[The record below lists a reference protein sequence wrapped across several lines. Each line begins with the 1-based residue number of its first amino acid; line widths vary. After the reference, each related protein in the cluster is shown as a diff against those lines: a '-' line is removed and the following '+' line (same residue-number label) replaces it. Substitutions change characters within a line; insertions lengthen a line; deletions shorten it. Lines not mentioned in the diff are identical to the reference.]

1 MTSEKRSSEPIAEAT
16 RWLPTLLFRRA
27 FRAVSANLPP
37 IFARHVTEHALQV
50 QQGLLVDFGTRE
62 VGTQPR
68 MQLAQVLVPPA
79 DLAERRPR
87 LHEYGMLRVLHAVL
101 AFDAGR
107 CEKGCN
113 F

>member
-1 MTSEKRSSEPIAEAT
+1 MNGTSLAAYFIIGMALPGLFSE
-16 RWLPTLLFRRA
+16 LPA
-27 FRAVSANLPP
+27 
-37 IFARHVTEHALQV
+37 IFARHVTEHGLQI
-50 QQGLLVDFGTRE
+50 QQGLLVDFGARK

-68 MQLAQVLVPPA
+68 MQLAQVLVPSA

-87 LHEYGMLRVLHAVL
+87 LHECGMLRVLHAVL